1 MKKSEERSYTEQNV
15 RDALRYILG
24 QLHLNQTTI
33 SPATAITKCGCEGLR
48 MARTVPA
55 PPRPTPELRLPPR
68 LTPKAS
74 PTGLG
79 VPPLAPPP
87 TNLAHR
93 TAPTKPHP
101 QPPSPTF
108 PLHHPTRPGA
118 APARGDGARD
128 SERLGTH

>member
-55 PPRPTPELRLPPR
+55 PPRPRLLCMARAPLPSAPEVESGRTVGAPPLSVLRF
-68 LTPKAS
+68 AS
-74 PTGLG
+74 P
-79 VPPLAPPP
+79 
-87 TNLAHR
+87 R
-93 TAPTKPHP
+93 RC
-101 QPPSPTF
+101 
-108 PLHHPTRPGA
+108 TR
-118 APARGDGARD
+118 
-128 SERLGTH
+128 